1 MESFEIVNCGPY
13 RFIGK
18 AMFVRAGKS
27 DALCGALFEKY
38 SDWVFE
44 TLDGMKEYASDAPH
58 NAAFL
63 DWSRYDQKNG
73 LMGYTIGRFMKA
85 DTPVPEDMDYIDIP
99 AGFIAKV
106 FIEGDVEGDVTGDA
120 CKMLRDEIKRL
131 DIYRPSRK
139 LWWSAEIYPKPDENG
154 VSHIGYYESYE
165 LKGRKGNWLKRKQK

>member
-1 MESFEIVNCGPY
+1 MENFEITNCGPY

-27 DALCGALFEKY
+27 GELCGALFETCGG
-38 SDWVFE
+38 WVFE
-44 TLDGMKEYASDAPH
+44 KLDGMKEYATSEIH

-63 DWSRYDQKNG
+63 DWSKYDDKNQ

-99 AGFIAKV
+99 EGLITKI

-120 CKMLRDEIKRL
+120 CKMLRDEIERQG
-131 DIYRPSRK
+131 IYRPSGK

-165 LKGRKGNWLKRKQK
+165 RKGRTGNWLKIKKK